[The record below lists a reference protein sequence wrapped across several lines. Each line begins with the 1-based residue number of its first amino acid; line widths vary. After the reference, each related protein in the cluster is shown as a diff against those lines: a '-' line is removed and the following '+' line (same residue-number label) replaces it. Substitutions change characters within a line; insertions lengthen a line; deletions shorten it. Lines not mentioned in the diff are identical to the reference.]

1 MIRLLNWNI
10 LHGGGPKRTPEIAL
24 RLIEHTPDIVM
35 LCEFRR
41 TFGGQIAAVLADH
54 GLTHHASTDPG
65 LGTNGVLIAS
75 RWPIL
80 RGPTPEGPVFE
91 QRWLEVSVPSLD
103 LSLVGVHIPDD
114 SRPDDKA
121 RCWRA
126 VVDRGRELRAKKSVV
141 LGDFNT
147 GRPHEDEPGATLG
160 CTGLMGALCT
170 LGFVDAWRERFP
182 RGREYSWYS
191 RTGAGFRV
199 DHAFVSSGLRE
210 NLVAAR
216 FSHAERI
223 ERVSDHSA
231 LLVDLSIRASER
243 AI

>member
-1 MIRLLNWNI
+1 VIRLLTWNI
-10 LHGGGPKRTPEIAL
+10 LHGGGPKRTPEITL
-24 RLIEHTPDIVM
+24 RLIEHNPDLVM

-54 GLTHHASTDPG
+54 GLKHHASTDPG
-65 LGTNGVLIAS
+65 PGTNGVLIAS
-75 RWPIL
+75 RWPIA
-80 RGPTPEGPVFE
+80 RGPTPAGAVFQ
-91 QRWLEVSVPSLD
+91 QRWLEAQVPSLD
-103 LSLVGVHIPDD
+103 LNLIGVHIPDD

-126 VVDRGRELRAKKSVV
+126 VVDRGRALKAKKTVV

-147 GRPHEDEPGATLG
+147 GRHHEDEPGATLG

-170 LGFVDAWRERFP
+170 LGYVDAWRERFP

-199 DHAFVSSGLRE
+199 DHAFVSSALRA
-210 NLVAAR
+210 NLLAAR
-216 FSHAERI
+216 FSHTERV

-231 LLVDLSIRASER
+231 LLVELSIEPGQPS
-243 AI
+243 I

>member
-1 MIRLLNWNI
+1 MIRLLTWNI
-10 LHGGGPKRTPEIAL
+10 LHGGGPKRAPEIAL
-24 RLIEHTPDIVM
+24 RLIGHRPDLVV

-41 TFGGQIAAVLADH
+41 TFGGQIAAVLADRVLVH
-54 GLTHHASTDPG
+54 QASTEPG
-65 LGTNGVLIAS
+65 PGTNGVLIAS
-75 RWPIL
+75 RWPIV
-80 RGPTPEGPVFE
+80 RGPTPAGAVFE
-91 QRWLEVSVPSLD
+91 RRWLEVAVPSLE
-103 LSLVGVHIPDD
+103 LNVIGVHIPDD

-126 VVDRGRELRAKKSVV
+126 VVDRGRELKMKKTVV

-147 GRPHEDEPGATLG
+147 GRHHEDEPGATLG

-182 RGREYSWYS
+182 TGREYSWYS

-199 DHAFVSSGLRE
+199 DHAFVSKPLRGE
-210 NLVAAR
+210 LAAAW
-216 FSHAERI
+216 FSHAERE

-231 LLVDLSIRASER
+231 LLVELALGAPADRR
-243 AI
+243 